1 MSLQEYIQSYQVFS
15 AEEIP
20 KVLALFECR
29 HFKKFEYLVREGEV
43 CDEIV
48 FIGSG
53 IFHGYY
59 TLDAE
64 DITYNLA
71 YPETMIAA
79 YASFITGE
87 VSTESIQAIMPAKVW
102 ILKKHKIEQL
112 VNQELSWSRFFKILS
127 DNQYVDMERRI
138 FYMRTHTAKER
149 YEFVLEQCPECV
161 QITPLKYLAPFLGV
175 TPRHLSRIRKEIATL

>member
-1 MSLQEYIQSYQVFS
+1 MSLREYIQSFQVFS
-15 AEEIP
+15 EEELED
-20 KVLALFECR
+20 VLPLFECKQ
-29 HFKKFEYLVREGEV
+29 FKKNEHLVKEGEV
-43 CDEIV
+43 CNAITFVE
-48 FIGSG
+48 SG
-53 IFHGYY
+53 IFHCYY
-59 TLDAE
+59 TLDSE

-71 YPETMIAA
+71 YPDTMISA

-102 ILKKHKIEQL
+102 ILEKSKIESL

-149 YEFVLEQCPECV
+149 YEFVLEQCPECI

-175 TPRHLSRIRKEIATL
+175 TQRHLSRIRKEIATF